1 MQGKQLRLLETE
13 LWRAADQ
20 LRANS
25 KLTASEYSMPVL
37 GLIFLRHAYNRFR
50 KVKIEV
56 EKDLPTHPQ
65 RGKRPLTKR
74 DFEEKNSMFL
84 PEKSQ
89 FDYLVS
95 LPESEDIGEAIDNAM
110 KLIEEEYDN
119 LKGVLPK
126 NFSIFSKDLLR
137 ELLRIFNKEV
147 LQKAEGDLFGKIYEY
162 FLGKFAMTGAQEGG
176 EFFTPMSL
184 VNTIVNII
192 EPDHGIVFDPACG
205 SAGMFVQT
213 GYFIESEGLQ
223 PAEKVTFY
231 GQEKADLNTKLA
243 KMNLAVHGLEGNIQ
257 EGNTF
262 YEDKH
267 DLVGKADFVMANPPF
282 NVDGVDKG
290 KDSVK
295 KDPRL
300 LYTKDI
306 NGSVTRLLP
315 KNDNANYLWIQYFY
329 GYLKPTG
336 RAGFVMASSA
346 SDAGHSEKDI
356 REKLVRTGAVDVM
369 VAIGNN
375 FFYTR
380 SLPCTLWFF
389 DRGKEILTHE
399 YLQNESTQKTPI
411 QIEGVYSG
419 EQYTGRKTVEI
430 HLPPLLLEHAR
441 ELRKNKTEAE
451 DMLWQLIRNRQ
462 LNNMKFR
469 RQHPLKVGFVL
480 DFFCAETRLGI
491 ELDGGYHNT
500 PEQIEYDKKRTEI
513 VQKEYGVRII
523 RFKNEDVIY
532 KTEEVLRGILA
543 SPPAPLHAGEGGD
556 RAGDIEFHSKD
567 KQQSSIHIGDG
578 PVVRT
583 KDTVLMLDARKIY
596 RKVTSKVNDF
606 SPEQLQNLICIVN
619 LYRGNTQKFKTVV
632 NGYMQTAASLAKE
645 TAVATAGL
653 QKVMNKVRQSW
664 IGFAVKY
671 AKENTDAPNL
681 ADSLNLEGW
690 DELIGLQTEF
700 IEFVS
705 SHSEKTSLLSFGAGI
720 GESNNKVISHVAD
733 ASPLF
738 FGEGAG
744 VRTKSLRKP
753 QDKLLKQLLDTI
765 ATAVKELQLN
775 KNKDWKELNIKEQLD
790 QLKDLQ
796 FQLSGNPNEEDPGLL
811 HETEYFWKQA
821 HWLTSRFPQGVYTD
835 VEGLCKVVTQADIEA
850 KDWSLSPGRYVG
862 VDTATD
868 DDFDYDERLKEIHI
882 ELEGL
887 NEEAVT
893 LSQLIASNY
902 KSIL

>member
-1 MQGKQLRLLETE
+1 MQGKQLRKLEAE

-25 KLTASEYSMPVL
+25 KLTATEYSMPVL
-37 GLIFLRHAYNRFR
+37 GLIFLRHAYNRFQ

-56 EKDLPTHPQ
+56 EKTLPSHPQ
-65 RGKRPLTKR
+65 RGKRPLTKK
-74 DFEEKNSMFL
+74 DFEEQNSMFL

-95 LPESEDIGEAIDNAM
+95 LPESADIGEAIDNAM
-110 KLIEEEYDN
+110 KLIEDEYDN

-184 VNTIVNII
+184 VQTIVNVI

-213 GYFIESEGLQ
+213 GYFIESEGLK

-243 KMNLAVHGLEGNIQ
+243 KMNLTVHGLEGNIQ

-267 DLVGKADFVMANPPF
+267 NLVGGADFVMANPPF
-282 NVDGVDKG
+282 NVDGVDKA
-290 KDSVK
+290 KEAVK

-300 LYTKDI
+300 MIDGKV
-306 NGSVTRLLP
+306 NLP

-329 GYLKPTG
+329 NYLKPTG

-356 REKLVRTGAVDVM
+356 REKLVKTGAVDVM
-369 VAIGNN
+369 MAIGNN

-389 DRGKEILTHE
+389 DRAKE
-399 YLQNESTQKTPI
+399 Q
-411 QIEGVYSG
+411 
-419 EQYTGRKTVEI
+419 
-430 HLPPLLLEHAR
+430 
-441 ELRKNKTEAE
+441 
-451 DMLWQLIRNRQ
+451 
-462 LNNMKFR
+462 
-469 RQHPLKVGFVL
+469 
-480 DFFCAETRLGI
+480 
-491 ELDGGYHNT
+491 
-500 PEQIEYDKKRTEI
+500 
-513 VQKEYGVRII
+513 
-523 RFKNEDVIY
+523 
-532 KTEEVLRGILA
+532 
-543 SPPAPLHAGEGGD
+543 
-556 RAGDIEFHSKD
+556 DIERKD
-567 KQQSSIHIGDG
+567 K
-578 PVVRT
+578 
-583 KDTVLMLDARKIY
+583 VLMLDARKIY

-619 LYRGNTQKFKTVV
+619 LYRGNIQKFESTVKS
-632 NGYMQTAASLAKE
+632 YLQTSADFAKE
-645 TAVATAGL
+645 TAEAATELQKHL
-653 QKVMNKVRQSW
+653 QKVLKTVSD
-664 IGFAVKY
+664 FATKY
-671 AKENTDAPNL
+671 AKENKEAKAFVDALSIEETASIYEQQSKLIAEAKKAKPNIEV
-681 ADSLNLEGW
+681 LESIAH
-690 DELIGLQTEF
+690 LC
-700 IEFVS
+700 
-705 SHSEKTSLLSFGAGI
+705 KA
-720 GESNNKVISHVAD
+720 
-733 ASPLF
+733 
-738 FGEGAG
+738 
-744 VRTKSLRKP
+744 LRKP
-753 QDKLLKQLLDTI
+753 QDKLIKQLLDAI
-765 ATAVKELQLN
+765 STAAKEYQLS

-790 QLKDLQ
+790 QLKALQ
-796 FQLSGNPNEEDPGLL
+796 QKLSGNPDEDELGLL
-811 HETEYFWKQA
+811 HETEYFYKQA
-821 HWLTSRFPQGVYTD
+821 HWLTSRFPEGVYTD
-835 VEGLCKVVTQADIEA
+835 VEGLCKVVTQKEIEA

-868 DDFDYDERLKEIHI
+868 DDVDYEERLNELHI
-882 ELEGL
+882 ELDGL
-887 NEEAVT
+887 NEEA
-893 LSQLIASNY
+893 IALAKTIAENY
-902 KSIL
+902 KELAI